1 MKNLLSLKERSVKR
15 ILLLASRLVTN
26 RSPEGLKKIV
36 ALLEMLASRKDKKF
50 FRRIK
55 DTLSE
60 ENPQFQLYRR
70 ILVESNPNFRNKIL
84 TNLLIQGAVLN
95 QKNEK

>member
-36 ALLEMLASRKDKKF
+36 VLLEMLASRKDKKF

-60 ENPQFQLYRR
+60 ENPQF
-70 ILVESNPNFRNKIL
+70 
-84 TNLLIQGAVLN
+84 
-95 QKNEK
+95 